1 MQPEDQNVV
10 ENPQQVEG
18 GQAAAGGPVKL
29 GIFWPHSPALWFS
42 QAECQFLV
50 RGVTDSF
57 ARYCHVVAVLP
68 HESLRL
74 VADLVETLPKQSRI
88 LVSVFLYLLK

>member
-10 ENPQQVEG
+10 ENPQQVVG
-18 GQAAAGGPVKL
+18 GLAAAGGPVKL
-29 GIFWPHSPALWFS
+29 GIFWSHSPALWFF

-50 RGVTDSF
+50 RGITDSF
-57 ARYCHVVAVLP
+57 ACYCHVVAVLP

-74 VADLVETLPKQSRI
+74 VADLVETLPETEP
-88 LVSVFLYLLK
+88 Y